1 MRLALCT
8 VPSFCAGGLVEN
20 FTAVLRTPELGPG
33 EVREVEAFGRT
44 LALANV
50 GQTYYAVDAHCP
62 NDGTNLARDG
72 RLAGYTLECPADG
85 SAYDIRT
92 GARTGPDSGPAL
104 ARYPIRV
111 EGNLIYVGR
120 MRMAA

>member
-1 MRLALCT
+1 MLRPTPAAPARSRTKPEQNT
-8 VPSFCAGGLVEN
+8 VCVLPCARFRPSA
-20 FTAVLRTPELGPG
+20 
-33 EVREVEAFGRT
+33 REASGRT